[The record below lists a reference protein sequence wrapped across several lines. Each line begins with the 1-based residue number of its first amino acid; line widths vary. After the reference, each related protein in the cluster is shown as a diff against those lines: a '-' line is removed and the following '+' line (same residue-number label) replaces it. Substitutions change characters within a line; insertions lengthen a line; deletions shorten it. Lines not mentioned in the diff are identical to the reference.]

1 LPPVALVAAASFVL
15 GVLLHETNLGLPF
28 LLLSLAALPALLLL
42 QVDRAWRVAAVVFLL
57 GLAIGLARAGS
68 AAGESPEAT
77 ADFSSRW
84 FQGRVLDVPRHYPAA
99 SLTRLELTEPAS
111 IVVWASLPTVPRVE
125 QGDLVRGVGTFR
137 SHSPDGSGARGF
149 AASRGSVGELRATSL
164 FVTGHQR
171 NVAQQLRLT
180 VTDRVR
186 ASIRRHVPEPAG
198 AFSVGVLLG
207 DDGAM
212 TEATRDAFRVGGLT
226 HLTAVSGLHTGLVA
240 GLFLFA
246 NRLGLV
252 HRWYLLAVTLA
263 GVWSFAY
270 LVGMRPSVTR
280 ASLMLTI
287 FVLAQLLGRPRDTL
301 SALALATAAIILVQ
315 PGMRFDIGFQ
325 LSVAAT
331 LGIALAL
338 PFTQDRSPWHL
349 LWVIPLAAEIA
360 VEPLILYHF
369 GYYSLVSPFA
379 NVLAAPFVAAAMLT
393 GAVTVLASLASYT
406 FGEVAGL
413 LAWGPARAVV
423 AIADGAAAVPFLSG
437 EVEPLSWAGV
447 LIAYVILAGFYA
459 TLYLFLR
466 PAPVDADSDLAVVY
480 RV

>member
-1 LPPVALVAAASFVL
+1 
-15 GVLLHETNLGLPF
+15 
-28 LLLSLAALPALLLL
+28 
-42 QVDRAWRVAAVVFLL
+42 
-57 GLAIGLARAGS
+57 
-68 AAGESPEAT
+68 
-77 ADFSSRW
+77 
-84 FQGRVLDVPRHYPAA
+84 
-99 SLTRLELTEPAS
+99 
-111 IVVWASLPTVPRVE
+111 
-125 QGDLVRGVGTFR
+125 
-137 SHSPDGSGARGF
+137 
-149 AASRGSVGELRATSL
+149 
-164 FVTGHQR
+164 
-171 NVAQQLRLT
+171 
-180 VTDRVR
+180 
-186 ASIRRHVPEPAG
+186 
-198 AFSVGVLLG
+198 
-207 DDGAM
+207 
-212 TEATRDAFRVGGLT
+212 
-226 HLTAVSGLHTGLVA
+226 
-240 GLFLFA
+240 
-246 NRLGLV
+246 
-252 HRWYLLAVTLA
+252 
-263 GVWSFAY
+263 
-270 LVGMRPSVTR
+270 MRPSVTR